1 LRVRF
6 LPVLPHF
13 HPAADNA
20 GPKLNGEN
28 MKLIIEKIQRF
39 FHEVV
44 TEMKAVSWPTKDD
57 IKEGTVVV
65 IVISGI
71 VALFLSLV
79 DFGFGQLFGLLFKL
93 I

>member
-1 LRVRF
+1 
-6 LPVLPHF
+6 
-13 HPAADNA
+13 
-20 GPKLNGEN
+20 
-28 MKLIIEKIQRF
+28 MKLKFDKISRF

-44 TEMKAVSWPTKDD
+44 SEMKAVSWPTTAD

-79 DFGFGQLFGLLFKL
+79 DFGFGQLVTLVFK
-93 I
+93 

>member
-1 LRVRF
+1 
-6 LPVLPHF
+6 
-13 HPAADNA
+13 
-20 GPKLNGEN
+20 
-28 MKLIIEKIQRF
+28 M
-39 FHEVV
+39 V

>member
-1 LRVRF
+1 M
-6 LPVLPHF
+6 
-13 HPAADNA
+13 
-20 GPKLNGEN
+20 KLNFDRIN
-28 MKLIIEKIQRF
+28 RF
-39 FHEVV
+39 FHDVFS
-44 TEMKAVSWPTKDD
+44 EMKAVSWPSKAD

-79 DFGFGQLFGLLFKL
+79 DFSFGQLFGLLFKV